1 MHTMTIIGVPADDDN
16 VSPLPRQETIALFRK
31 REEQIRSHCLCVF
44 VLVASLASPGAFG
57 QNGGSDRIA
66 TLNIA
71 EQLER
76 LAANHGITIEGI
88 HLVEQAF
95 MQPVRGTTIKR
106 IQQLLADY
114 NYVLTQDFDG
124 TIERIVILEKKPGG
138 PQPIVLETTRRGN
151 HHVVEATIGGYGS
164 ERLNVSLLVDT
175 GADYVVLP
183 ESIMDELNLERET
196 YELRSIQTAN
206 GKVDALFGPLPVLH
220 LGPERLIDVDVAFIE
235 DERLDGTKLLGMSV
249 LNRYRMTIDD
259 KLHRITLIK
268 SE

>member
-1 MHTMTIIGVPADDDN
+1 MT
-16 VSPLPRQETIALFRK
+16 
-31 REEQIRSHCLCVF
+31 
-44 VLVASLASPGAFG
+44 
-57 QNGGSDRIA
+57 
-66 TLNIA
+66 TLSIA

-76 LAANHGITIEGI
+76 LAADHGITIEGI
-88 HLVEQAF
+88 HLIENEF
-95 MQPVRGTTIKR
+95 LRPVRGRPVKQL
-106 IQQLLADY
+106 QQLLSGY
-114 NYVLTQDFDG
+114 NYILTQDFDG
-124 TIERIVILEKKPGG
+124 TIERVVILEKKSGG
-138 PQPIVLETTRRGN
+138 PPPIVLETTRRGN

-183 ESIMDELNLERET
+183 ESMMDELNLDRET
-196 YELRSIQTAN
+196 YELRTIQTAN
-206 GKVDALFGPLPVLH
+206 GKVDALFGPLPLLQ

-268 SE
+268 SQ

>member
-1 MHTMTIIGVPADDDN
+1 MDLFGKDHGGSRRLQA
-16 VSPLPRQETIALFRK
+16 RQNRQ
-31 REEQIRSHCLCVF
+31 RCLSVF
-44 VLVASLASPGAFG
+44 ILVISLAASGAFG
-57 QNGGSDRIA
+57 RNGGSDRMAPLSIA
-66 TLNIA
+66 V
-71 EQLER
+71 QLER
-76 LAANHGITIEGI
+76 LAANHGITIEGV
-88 HLVEQAF
+88 HLVEQAL
-95 MQPVRGTTIKR
+95 MRPVRGTTIKR

-124 TIERIVILEKKPGG
+124 TIERVVILGKKSGG

-183 ESIMDELNLERET
+183 DSIMDELNLDREL
-196 YELRSIQTAN
+196 YESRSIQTAN
-206 GKVDALFGPLPVLH
+206 GKVDALFGPLPILQ

-268 SE
+268 SQ